1 MRASGAW
8 SLTAKVTVGAL
19 AVATFVVSLV
29 VGTAL
34 FPHQSVNN
42 DEAVYVYQA
51 KMMRDGHLTVP
62 AEPHRDFF
70 RPWMSGEHD
79 GRMVLVFQPVFPAT
93 LALSDL
99 VFGTMRVAPAAI
111 AAAAVVLI
119 ALFTYEVL
127 GKQRTAVI
135 AAALMALSPFAF
147 MHGGLYLEYLY
158 SVVLQLATLL
168 LVLRGRRT
176 RSTLRLVAAGA
187 TMGLLFFMRPADA
200 LLLSLALGVYV
211 VVADRRE
218 PARALRTAG
227 FGAIGALPFVA
238 ACFGYNAY
246 VTGHALRFPLWVIGG
261 NNGFG
266 FGQRHIVAGAPTV
279 DITFRTAL
287 HAMRVNLMSFPAWL
301 AGGVVAV
308 ALALYGLWRLRHR
321 QIAVLLAAVAI
332 IVPVGYL
339 FYWGNVLILYGRRYF
354 GPHYYLAL
362 LIPAV
367 VLAAHGLVQLYDERR
382 RAAYAAGAAML
393 VATAWSM
400 PDKVRLNDRATQV
413 AEREDAAIRRTVTDK
428 AIVILPASKDGAYV
442 LHPRGWLQNPPDLNA
457 RVLYAADRDG
467 NNVDLFTRF
476 PDRSIY
482 RLQEGEGSTRNSPHR
497 PSVRRLNLREVDE
510 GSFRAKVR
518 ATNQTGKRV
527 AMLYA
532 SRAYDRVECV
542 LDERSTAGAHY
553 SASATFDASG
563 IAIPCPGGTKT
574 LPLPQGASTVAIG
587 IAIGP
592 DADIQNADLNEYRF
606 WMRAEG
612 GRASVV
618 TPAEQWRRDPQPSK
632 TWCVTD
638 GNPSITLTLD

>member
-1 MRASGAW
+1 VRAPGAW
-8 SLTAKVTVGAL
+8 SLTAKITVGAL
-19 AVATFVVSLV
+19 AAATFVVSLI
-29 VGTAL
+29 VGTVL

-51 KMMRDGHLTVP
+51 NVILDGHLTVA

-93 LALSDL
+93 LALSQL

-119 ALFTYEVL
+119 ALFTKEVL
-127 GKQRTAVI
+127 GKQRTAVV

-168 LVLRGRRT
+168 LVLRGRRLG
-176 RSTLRLVAAGA
+176 SNVRLVAAGLV
-187 TMGLLFFMRPADA
+187 MGLLFFMRPADA

-211 VVADRRE
+211 IVADRRE
-218 PARALRTAG
+218 PSRVLRTATL
-227 FGAIGALPFVA
+227 GALGVLPFVVL
-238 ACFGYNAY
+238 CFAYNAS

-266 FGQRHIVAGAPTV
+266 FGRRHIVANAPTV
-279 DITFRTAL
+279 NITFRTAL
-287 HAMRVNLMSFPAWL
+287 HAMRVNLMSFPAWFG
-301 AGGVVAV
+301 GGVVALAV
-308 ALALYGLWRLRHR
+308 AFYGLWRLRHR
-321 QIAVLLAAVAI
+321 QITVLLATIAV
-332 IVPVGYL
+332 IVPLGYL
-339 FYWGNVLILYGRRYF
+339 FYWGNVLIIYGRRYF

-362 LIPAV
+362 LIPAT
-367 VLAAHGLVQLYDERR
+367 VLAAHGLVLLYDERR
-382 RAAYAAGAAML
+382 RAAYVAGAAML
-393 VATAWSM
+393 VATALSM
-400 PDKVRLNDRATQV
+400 PDKVRVNDRATQV
-413 AEREDAAIRRTVTDK
+413 AEREDEAIRQTVTDR
-428 AIVILPASKDGAYV
+428 AIVILPSSKDGRYV

-482 RLQEGEGSTRNSPHR
+482 RLQEGEGSARNSPHR
-497 PSVRRLNLREVDE
+497 PSVRRLHVRQVDD

-518 ATNQTGKRV
+518 ATNQTGKPV
-527 AMLYA
+527 AILYA
-532 SRAYDRVECV
+532 ARAYDRVECV
-542 LDERSTAGAHY
+542 LDEHSTAGAGY
-553 SASATFDASG
+553 SAKPTLAARGVT
-563 IAIPCPGGTKT
+563 IPCPGGDKT
-574 LPLPQGASTVAIG
+574 LPLPQGPSTVAIG

-592 DADIQNADLNEYRF
+592 DHDIQNADLNEYRF
-606 WMRAEG
+606 WMRADGE
-612 GRASVV
+612 RASVI
-618 TPAEQWRRDPQPSK
+618 TPPEQWRRDPQPSK

-638 GNPSITLTLD
+638 GNPSISLTLD